1 MRFEE
6 NEEVIVDIKSLNDT
20 FMHPEV
26 KDRKIVAISIIGAF
40 RKGKSF
46 LMDYALR
53 YMYANVSMEILSF
66 CIFIFIFE
74 INHYSTNQSHT
85 KTIHF
90 QINVIGLEIQ
100 MSL

>member
-1 MRFEE
+1 MRFDE
-6 NEEVIVDIKSLNDT
+6 NEEVIIDVQSLNDT

-53 YMYANVSMEILSF
+53 YMYANVSMA
-66 CIFIFIFE
+66 
-74 INHYSTNQSHT
+74 
-85 KTIHF
+85 
-90 QINVIGLEIQ
+90 
-100 MSL
+100 M